1 MCTACIRSS
10 EDGAAMP
17 RIYRRHAVCFCVSP
31 ICRATPQRGIV
42 TTLQLV
48 DQSEQNASA
57 LLARFANSSLATG
70 TLDLTPG
77 GEKPR

>member
-1 MCTACIRSS
+1 MCTACIRSW

-17 RIYRRHAVCFCVSP
+17 RIYRRFTLFASVLAQFAAQPPS
-31 ICRATPQRGIV
+31 GIV

-57 LLARFANSSLATG
+57 LLA
-70 TLDLTPG
+70 
-77 GEKPR
+77 